1 YNTSTLTP
9 VFISRVFQECLTYGG
24 EMDYK
29 SYLDFA
35 LALEHRNSPQALHY
49 LFQIMDSDNKGYL
62 HPGDLSYFYKGIIQM
77 LATRPFADVP
87 PFNNVQNEI
96 FDMVK
101 PVDSTRIT
109 LKDLINCGQGGLVL
123 SILID
128 INSFWSYENRESLL
142 PQLATKDDT
151 IHV

>member
-1 YNTSTLTP
+1 
-9 VFISRVFQECLTYGG
+9 
-24 EMDYK
+24 M
-29 SYLDFA
+29 
-35 LALEHRNSPQALHY
+35 
-49 LFQIMDSDNKGYL
+49 
-62 HPGDLSYFYKGIIQM
+62 LS
-77 LATRPFADVP
+77 TRPLTDIP

-101 PVDSTRIT
+101 PVDSMRIT

-128 INSFWSYENRESLL
+128 IGSFWTYENRESLI
-142 PQLATKDDT
+142 PQTSTKDDS